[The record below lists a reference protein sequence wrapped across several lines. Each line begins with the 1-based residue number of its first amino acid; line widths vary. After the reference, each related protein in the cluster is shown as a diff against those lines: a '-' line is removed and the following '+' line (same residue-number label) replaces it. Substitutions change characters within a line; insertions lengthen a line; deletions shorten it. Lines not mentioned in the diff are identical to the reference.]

1 MNISPNQ
8 ILEDSPVDVWGEDWG
23 AVGHM
28 PSLKN
33 SPSGIDIEN
42 LSMWEFSEKNAQSET
57 VLPPR
62 RDPLPEGE
70 VDFRPHFQLA
80 DVDDSTLSKVPRE
93 EAWLLWESK
102 VMKSQAEAVLPPRR
116 EPRTEGD
123 VDFRPQV
130 ELADVESLDVNNALR
145 KKIPRKEMAFMA
157 ASTKFFSIEDREW
170 MKSKASKAGLTIAV
184 GALAIPLII
193 SIFIFLQ
200 QEGAERG
207 AVVSGRDDGGMS
219 AIEQAINAEF
229 EQLLERKD
237 EARKLFADFA
247 QAQVVEE
254 ILPMVRNGASREELI
269 RQNGHRRLADRE
281 WLPSS
286 GSKWSI
292 DLIGGQPYA
301 HLIGELPDFR
311 TFQAYFV
318 LEDND
323 LVLDW
328 KATTG
333 YATASFDELAKGEG
347 DGTEVRGHIRP
358 SNLYTTVWPEGEY
371 RSYQLESPDGTGMV
385 WCYVRR
391 GTTTDDVLFKI
402 FQNEGIVERKKRDD
416 APVTVKLI
424 QGKVGGLPNQWLI
437 EDLHHLD
444 WIEVKRKGV

>member
-1 MNISPNQ
+1 MNVSPNQ
-8 ILEDSPVDVWGEDWG
+8 ILEDFPVDVWGEDVD
-23 AVGHM
+23 VGGHV
-28 PSLKN
+28 PTLKT
-33 SPSGIDIEN
+33 SQPGIDLETQST
-42 LSMWEFSEKNAQSET
+42 LEFPEKNLQSGT
-57 VLPPR
+57 ILPPR
-62 RDPLPEGE
+62 RAPRPEGE
-70 VDFRPHFQLA
+70 VDFRPQFQLA
-80 DVDDSTLSKVPRE
+80 DVDDSTMSKVPRE

-102 VMKSQAEAVLPPRR
+102 VMKSQAEVVLPPRR
-116 EPRTEGD
+116 EPRPEGD
-123 VDFRPQV
+123 ADFRPQV
-130 ELADVESLDVNNALR
+130 ELADAESPRLNHLPRN
-145 KKIPRKEMAFMA
+145 KTPRKEMAFIA
-157 ASTKFFSIEDREW
+157 ASTKFFSIEDKEW

-200 QEGAERG
+200 RESAERG

-219 AIEQAINAEF
+219 AIEQAINAQF

-237 EARKLFADFA
+237 EARKLYADFA
-247 QAQVVEE
+247 QAHVVEE

-269 RQNGHRRLADRE
+269 RQSGHKRLADRE

-286 GSKWSI
+286 GSKWRI

-301 HLIGELPDFR
+301 HLVGELPDFR

-318 LEDND
+318 LEDDD

-347 DGTEVRGHIRP
+347 DGTEVCGHIRP
-358 SNLYTTVWPEGEY
+358 SNLYTPVWPEGEY

-391 GTTTDDVLFKI
+391 GTATDDVLFNI
-402 FQNEGIVERKKRDD
+402 FQDQGIVERKNLED

-424 QGKVGGLPNQWLI
+424 QGKLEGLPNQWLI

-444 WIEVKRKGV
+444 WIEVKPKGV